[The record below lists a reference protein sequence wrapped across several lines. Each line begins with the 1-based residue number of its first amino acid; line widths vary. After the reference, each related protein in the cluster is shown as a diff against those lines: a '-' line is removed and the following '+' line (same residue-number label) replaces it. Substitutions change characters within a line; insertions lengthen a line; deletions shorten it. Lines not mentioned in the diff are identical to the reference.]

1 MKLVNLSLTT
11 KTTIAFMFIMALVT
25 IQFFVSNTSMNNI
38 NNNHKEI
45 ETKNYQSI
53 IELEEQKIHLV
64 QMRKFESLFI
74 LNLDASY
81 IEKHQKESEMFFKNL
96 DKLEQI
102 LDSKNLETAKAIGEE
117 VKVYNTKIDDIV
129 GLITKQG
136 NSKSGIRGDLRS
148 IAHDIET
155 FISTSKLSDWYM
167 IQYLNIRRHEKD
179 FLLRLDLKYM
189 DKAKNVSQEIKDR
202 MNKNGL
208 DSVRKEEFTKHLDN
222 YIKTFSTLA
231 LNIIEIKKISSA
243 FDEIFSRIEV
253 EIDSL
258 IKNSITTLELRK
270 KEIEEDIS
278 QTMIEVL
285 STSAIIA
292 FIIISINI
300 LAFRITKNIVTSV
313 NHIKGLATDF
323 LETSNQINESSS
335 SLSSVSAEQASAIQE
350 TASSVNEITAMV
362 SKNSESATNSQAKSE
377 ENATAAQ
384 QGKETV
390 YNVIKAMNS
399 LSEST
404 KDMSMQFNQTSE
416 ELQDVVNIIN
426 QIGDKA
432 KVIND
437 IVFQTKLLSFNA
449 SVEAARAGE
458 HGKGFAVV
466 AEEVGNL
473 ANMSGKSAEEI
484 RLILDESI
492 NKVQS
497 LVTNNRREIDSL
509 VTSNTDRVNH
519 GVETAKE
526 CEIALNTIISN
537 IDNINASIAE
547 IAHASKEQ
555 DSGVRE
561 ISLAINEFNNNN
573 QRTLELSNVSKNHS
587 DSIKAKAEDV
597 FEMALSLE
605 KTLTGKNTEI
615 VDHSDDDTDQN
626 DQLDIEIDNQAA

>member
-25 IQFFVSNTSMNNI
+25 IQFFVSNTSINNI
-38 NNNHKEI
+38 NDNHKEI

-64 QMRKFESLFI
+64 QMRKFESLYI

-81 IEKHQKESEMFFKNL
+81 IEKHKKESEMFYGNL
-96 DKLEQI
+96 GKLEKI
-102 LDSKNLETAKAIGEE
+102 LDQKNLETALSIGEE
-117 VKVYNTKIDDIV
+117 IKIYNTKIDEIV

-148 IAHDIET
+148 IAHDIESFLT
-155 FISTSKLSDWYM
+155 ASKLSDWYM
-167 IQYLNIRRHEKD
+167 IQYLNIRRYEKD

-208 DSVRKEEFTKHLDN
+208 DSVRKEEFTKYLDN

-243 FDEIFSRIEV
+243 FDEIFSKVEV
-253 EIDSL
+253 QIDDL
-258 IKNSITTLELRK
+258 IKSSMSSLELRK

-278 QTMIEVL
+278 KTMIEVL

-292 FIIISINI
+292 FLIISINI
-300 LAFRITKNIVTSV
+300 LAFRITKNIVSSV

-404 KDMSMQFNQTSE
+404 KDMSTQFNQTSE

-497 LVTNNRREIDSL
+497 LVTNNRREIDTL
-509 VTSNTDRVNH
+509 VSSNTERVNH